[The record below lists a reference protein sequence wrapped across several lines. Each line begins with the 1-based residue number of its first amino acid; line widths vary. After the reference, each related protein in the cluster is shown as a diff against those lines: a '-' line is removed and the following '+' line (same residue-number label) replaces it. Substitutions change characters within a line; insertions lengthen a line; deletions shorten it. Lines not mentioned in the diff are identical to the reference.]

1 MSPGTLIGECEVVRE
16 LGRGSVGVVYEARH
30 PRLGRVA
37 LKVLRR
43 ELLRDAEMVSRFFT
57 EAVALGRIGHDHIVR
72 VLEEGLSADGQ
83 HYYAMELLEGQTL
96 AQRLDRTG
104 ALPVREVLGLGVQV
118 ADALVAAH
126 AAGVIHRDLKP
137 DNLFL
142 VRRDDGASHVKVLDF
157 GLAKLQAAHPA
168 QQHRTRTGSMIGSP
182 LYMSPEQCKPR
193 LGPVGERSDIY
204 MLGIVLYEMTTGT
217 APFNAANLVNLTLMH
232 LLQPFPALRAQR
244 PDAPAGLES
253 LLCRACAKAP
263 ADRPA
268 SMAVVKS
275 ELSALLQEA
284 PGPVV

>member
-1 MSPGTLIGECEVVRE
+1 MRVIGGCEVIRE
-16 LGRGSVGVVYEARH
+16 LGRGSVGMVYEAQH
-30 PRLGRVA
+30 ARLGRVA

-72 VLEEGLSADGQ
+72 VLDDGVAADGQ
-83 HYYAMELLEGQTL
+83 HYYVMELLEGETL

-104 ALPVREVLGLGVQV
+104 ALPVSEVLRLGMQV
-118 ADALVAAH
+118 ASALAAAH
-126 AAGVIHRDLKP
+126 TAGVIHRDLKP

-142 VRRDDGASHVKVLDF
+142 VRRDDGASHLKVLDF

-204 MLGIVLYEMTTGT
+204 MLGIILFEMTTGS

-232 LLQPFPALRAQR
+232 LTQPLPALRAQR

-253 LLCRACAKAP
+253 LLVRACAKAP

-268 SMAVVKS
+268 SMDVVRA
-275 ELSALLQEA
+275 ELAALLRESQV
-284 PGPVV
+284 PVV